1 MNNLSQVEALLF
13 VAGDEGISIKDICTI
28 TKFDKPAVITLIDEL
43 AARYE
48 NDLLSALEIREA
60 DNAYRLVTKPALGA
74 TVKDYFDSPVNA
86 TLSQAQ
92 LETLVIV
99 AYKQPITRVEID
111 QIRGVQSS
119 GTLQKLMVRQLI
131 MATGRKDEP
140 GRPIMYGTTTE
151 FLDYFGLKTISELP
165 PLPEVDTLDIDDEGS
180 ELFTSAFEARVAE
193 TEEENTDV

>member
-48 NDLLSALEIREA
+48 NDLVSALENREA

-99 AYKQPITRVEID
+99 AYKQPITRVEIE
-111 QIRGVQSS
+111 QIRGLQSS

-193 TEEENTDV
+193 TEEENKHV

>member
-48 NDLLSALEIREA
+48 NDLVSALEIREA

-74 TVKDYFDSPVNA
+74 TVKDYFNSPVNA

-131 MATGRKDEP
+131 MVTGRKDEP

>member
-48 NDLLSALEIREA
+48 NDLVSALEIREA

-74 TVKDYFDSPVNA
+74 TVKDYFNSPVNV

-131 MATGRKDEP
+131 MVTGRKDEP

>member
-48 NDLLSALEIREA
+48 NDLVSALEIREA

-165 PLPEVDTLDIDDEGS
+165 PLPEVDTLDIGDEGS

>member
-48 NDLLSALEIREA
+48 NDLVSALEIREA

-131 MATGRKDEP
+131 MVTGRKDEP